1 METETKQGDDILT
14 KALSVFVNLKL
25 FVCHRRSLK
34 RQM

>member
-1 METETKQGDDILT
+1 METETKQGDDILA

-25 FVCHRRSLK
+25 FVCQSLK

>member
-14 KALSVFVNLKL
+14 KALGVFVSFKL
-25 FVCHRRSLK
+25 FVFVSLK

>member
-1 METETKQGDDILT
+1 METETKRGDDILT

-25 FVCHRRSLK
+25 FVCVLK

>member
-14 KALSVFVNLKL
+14 KALSVFVSSWL
-25 FVCHRRSLK
+25 FLCVSLK

>member
-14 KALSVFVNLKL
+14 KALSVFVSFWL
-25 FVCHRRSLK
+25 FVFVSLK